1 VAGQDK
7 TRRVNNEAQ
16 QIINELGLEALPT
29 EGGYYRRTWTGPAS
43 SKNNPR
49 PIGTAITFLI
59 TPSEFSAL
67 HRLET
72 DEVWHF
78 YAGDPV
84 ELVQLDATNQTTRK
98 DILGSDIAAS
108 QLPQIV
114 VRAGMWQGARVAAEN
129 QGWAL
134 LGCTM
139 SPGWDERE
147 FTLGNR
153 ESLLEIFPHA
163 AAEIHGL
170 TR

>member
-1 VAGQDK
+1 MND
-7 TRRVNNEAQ
+7 EAH
-16 QIINELGLEALPT
+16 QIITQLGLEPLPN
-29 EGGYYRRTWTGPAS
+29 EGGYFRRTWTGPAS
-43 SKNNPR
+43 SMDNPR
-49 PIGTAITFLI
+49 PIGTAIYFLI
-59 TPSEFSAL
+59 TPKEFSAL

-84 ELVQLDATNQTTRK
+84 ELVQLDTSSQVVRK
-98 DILGSDIAAS
+98 DVLGSNILAGEIS
-108 QLPQIV
+108 QIV
-114 VRAGMWQGARVAAEN
+114 VPAGVWQGARIVEAN

-139 SPGWDERE
+139 APGWDERE

-153 ESLLEIFPHA
+153 ESLREVFPDA
-163 AAEIHGL
+163 ASEIHGL